1 MPSRMP
7 DAWSWAAVIALAVT
21 PGCGGATASTPAA
34 PTATPTPSASFTILS
49 ATPAAGSTIIL
60 PLTPGEGLTS
70 PTIDFQFSYPR
81 DLTLGVGRTN
91 FQVALLDRV
100 SGTECMATQI
110 AYATRLDRSDGVYVA
125 NSSARFRTGFWVLR
139 DIAQYR
145 CGTSFTTGQV
155 TFNLGPDLP
164 AAAAGLPATVNTGW
178 TFAVR

>member
-7 DAWSWAAVIALAVT
+7 HFWSWAAAIALAVI
-21 PGCGGATASTPAA
+21 PGCGGSTTSTP
-34 PTATPTPSASFTILS
+34 ATPTPTPTPAASFTILN
-49 ATPAAGSTIIL
+49 ATPAAGATITL

-70 PTIDFQFSYPR
+70 PIIDFQFSYPQ

-110 AYATRLDRSDGVYVA
+110 AYARRLDRSDGVYLA
-125 NSSARFRTGFWVLR
+125 NATARVRTGFGVRR

-164 AAAAGLPATVNTGW
+164 TSAGLPATVNTGW

>member
-1 MPSRMP
+1 
-7 DAWSWAAVIALAVT
+7 
-21 PGCGGATASTPAA
+21 
-34 PTATPTPSASFTILS
+34 
-49 ATPAAGSTIIL
+49 L

-110 AYATRLDRSDGVYVA
+110 AYATRLDRDDGVYVA
-125 NSSARFRTGFWVLR
+125 NSIARFRTGFWVLR

-164 AAAAGLPATVNTGW
+164 LAAGLPATVNTGW